1 MPKFKWTRRPRR
13 DRNWVPDYDFDVGR
27 VDYRIEID
35 HIIEGEFTYTK
46 YRYLKNGKRYEMP
59 KVVAIGILERVKNE
73 ILSS

>member
-1 MPKFKWTRRPRR
+1 MFKRKSRR
-13 DRNWVPDYDFDVGR
+13 DRNWVPDYDFNVGR

-35 HIIEGEFTYTK
+35 HIVEGEFTHTK